1 MQNHNSKLYTTN
13 SLYFLGIILFC
24 LFLIFSPLAA
34 DAHVG
39 IGTPLVPCDGTPA
52 NPCNVCSLYTL
63 AHNVIDFLLWGL
75 ATPLLV
81 IAILVGGI
89 YWLISGGSEQK
100 IERGKEILTSAII
113 GFLIAFGA
121 WIIIN
126 TIMDTLAFKTPFKG
140 TAWSDTSFCAN
151 SPFVTDGTGITPP
164 PPSTTPGTPP
174 PPVTQQRCP
183 TCTNLGNFPVK
194 PGSCKASAQGQT
206 CQVDSELNTKLTGLN
221 ASIIKD
227 GKTSYWQVT
236 ETWPPTVNH
245 KNSCHNDGTCVDAN
259 LLGSARGSTNDIK
272 YFIQKSE
279 AAGLRP
285 VYEVQNDVR
294 KDQLL
299 KAGVPS
305 GKVITVPGINAEHF
319 SVYKN

>member
-13 SLYFLGIILFC
+13 SLYFLGIILFG

-39 IGTPLVPCDGTPA
+39 IGTPLVPCGGEGE
-52 NPCNVCSLYTL
+52 PCNVCHLYEL

-126 TIMDTLAFKTPFKG
+126 TILDTLAFKNPFYG
-140 TAWSDTSFCAN
+140 TLWTNTDFCKN
-151 SPFVTDGTGITPP
+151 SPFVTGGAGISAPTTSTKPGATPI
-164 PPSTTPGTPP
+164 
-174 PPVTQQRCP
+174 TQQRCP

-206 CQVDSELNTKLTGLN
+206 CQVDSELNTKLSSLN
-221 ASIIKD
+221 AAIIGD
-227 GKTSYWQVT
+227 GKTGYWQVT

-245 KNSCHNDGTCVDAN
+245 KNSCHNAGTCVDAN